1 MEGRGVRVREGGGL
15 KERGGGGEGSCNKG
29 ELEDR

>member
-1 MEGRGVRVREGGGL
+1 MEGRGVRVREGVL

>member
-1 MEGRGVRVREGGGL
+1 MEGERSKGKEL